1 MPRKSAGAVRINT
14 NVRCQR
20 IYPVSGT
27 KKIVEDLETV
37 GFKLTRSQAID
48 LARVLLAVTQDWQEI
63 DITGFRLEK
72 RKSDG
77 TSRITVTSSQ

>member
-1 MPRKSAGAVRINT
+1 M
-14 NVRCQR
+14 
-20 IYPVSGT
+20 SGT

-37 GFKLTRSQAID
+37 GFKLTQSQAID

-77 TSRITVTSSQ
+77 TSRITVTSAQ